1 MEPDYL
7 SLLDEVRGT
16 TPSVSSA
23 TELPGAPTP
32 PITAPVGG
40 VDYLSLLAEVRNTA
54 AKAPNPDKVFQAM
67 KNAEGKNPDEEAR
80 RAELAKQ
87 LGTQPILLPPT
98 KEAEAML
105 QRKQND
111 PTDITQQSPAT
122 AKWLEQNAHLAS
134 IADGDVNKL
143 RKLEYTFYS
152 LDYLGKSIKAGGHSA
167 LAAIAK
173 LAKAALPDMGISEEG
188 AAMLSKGNPVE
199 FERLRSSDWLG
210 GFAREQHAKSEA
222 TMRDLS
228 PFQKKEYGS
237 LEYFTT
243 DPEKAAYLNPV
254 KIVSDVFQSLPSSAM
269 IGLTFMLT
277 KGASM
282 SARLKALAEG
292 ATPEAA
298 TRAAVAAATKM
309 ATVVGGISEGA
320 ITYGQNSL
328 ATAAEVERLT
338 LAQIASSPDYQA
350 YLQLGYDPQVARTLL
365 ASKTGE
371 LSGSVSAITTGAIAG
386 IGGRYLGKIVGEGG
400 AFFPRIGKGA
410 VLGSTEEALQSPLEK
425 IAENVAIKLKADETQ
440 SVMEG
445 TGEALV
451 QGAVVGGVTSGAMS
465 GFVGNNQQATQA
477 QTDHT
482 ALSTLADQAAENP
495 IRDRSP
501 DAFKDFVNAM
511 TEGGQLEE
519 VFVDTGKLS
528 EVFAQSGISMD
539 KLEQVMPDVA
549 AQLNDDTNSDGYVRI
564 PTADLV
570 AKIHNPEMLKSIL
583 DNAKTNPD
591 GMTFLDSETFF
602 QKHHENFTK
611 EAEIE
616 ASAKTVRDQHE
627 KDLKEIRQQIT
638 DVLVATDRYD
648 PKVAAAN
655 AVPISAF
662 YATQAARFEG
672 VTAKQLFEQHPYRA
686 QRGEE
691 GQGLGGETFAQT
703 DAFKSWFEGSKVVDE
718 EGKPLRVFHGTQ
730 GDFDTFEVGRPT
742 KNSTIFGSYDAKR
755 TGVFF
760 AEKKEFSDE
769 FAGTGKDKKIL
780 ETYLYIADPADLT
793 NVYTLRDAF
802 LNTLDANGY
811 NSRMLTNGNL
821 ETWELFDEENGG
833 KEFVAAL
840 KKMGYDGAVI
850 TENDENREPQKVWVA
865 FEPTQIKSAIGNEG
879 TFDPNN
885 PNILKQDNNA
895 EFSPADLMSTFYEGA
910 NLSSIIHEAGH
921 FYLEVLERLASRPD
935 APQGIVD
942 DYNKIMNWFGVTPE
956 QWAGMSIAERTPMH
970 EQFAESQE
978 LWMLEGKSPTLE
990 MQPIFSRFRRWMLD
1004 VYQSAKDFIRL
1015 HPAAGKLNDEVRAVF
1030 DRLIASEEAIRETE
1044 AARGYV
1050 PLFQTAEQAGL
1061 SEEKFKAYI
1070 AEHEKA
1076 TDGAVENL
1084 QKRSMRDVKWLN
1096 NARSRVLKGIQA
1108 KAKEARDAIREEV
1121 SVEVM
1126 SEPINQVRHFLRTG
1140 ETVDA
1145 LTGQTTTAD
1154 KFKLNTEAVKDIATD
1169 GKVPPNMKNMVA
1181 PDGLHPDAVAS
1192 MFDFQSGD
1200 ALFWKL
1206 MLAENAQEK
1215 IDGITDQRM
1224 LERHGEM
1231 VDARAIEEAAN
1242 AAVHNEARTRFL
1254 ATGLRI
1260 LTKSNIPV
1268 SQLTKAAKLAA
1279 EEAIAKIRVKDLR
1292 PNQYAAAE
1300 RKANKDALKFA
1311 VKDPAAAIRAQRAA
1325 LLNNQLYKVA
1335 VDVQEEINSDL
1346 ARMKRITKPAAQ
1358 KAMGGEH
1365 LLQLNA
1371 LLDRFGV
1378 SSKQSLTAMDKRLDL
1393 KDYLRAESARLSAI
1407 APNVPDWIASEQ
1419 VSQDYQTLSLMEFR
1433 ELMDAV
1439 KSIELLA
1446 RRERYQ
1452 YMAIRQQ
1459 TFQEEKASILGRLR
1473 EFHPELFTLDGSP
1486 KPLKP
1491 KLVPK
1496 LGEGFGSDIGA
1507 LLMNAETIVNI
1518 MEGGEFGTLHESLL
1532 GRMSER
1538 TDWKSTRMEEVY
1550 SVVKPLFAQY
1560 STLERRAFSRKDIG
1574 TATLG
1579 FEMTRENAVVVALL
1593 HGNREGRDRL
1603 TNYGWNPAT
1612 QRQIIDLLEPRDVKL
1627 ANGVWDLF
1635 DNSLWPELRALD
1647 ERTQGKAAPKIEA
1660 MPYTTRSG
1668 DMRGGYFK
1676 LKYDSNI
1683 SSAPRNGAEAIQQ
1696 LREGRGYGMVSTPQG
1711 SSQAREETVK
1721 KPPRLDFGVFFETV
1735 NETVHDLAFRE
1746 AVADTYRL
1754 LVDDDIQMAIKG
1766 ASSPQEYNALVARIG
1781 NVAMRERQPDTWFEK
1796 ALNKARKNTVAVL
1809 MSGMYT
1815 AFQNYLNFFPLSER
1829 VGKVNL
1835 VQEILR
1841 MHSPMGPAAYRFAV
1855 DSSEY
1860 LRNRHLSYD
1869 RTLQEEARKMT
1880 INEPLMPAMS
1890 TWLWLLG
1897 KVDQVVSAIGW
1908 NAAYRSGM
1916 EKYQNDHGQSVLYA
1930 DHVVRQTQG
1939 SGRELDISQ
1948 MQEGPYRQLLT
1959 MFFSFANSQLSMQ
1972 IRAGSIAKREM
1983 SEGEKLKA
1991 VTRFMK
1997 AMAMVVIMPAI
2008 MNDLA
2013 ISFLRGDPG
2022 DDDED
2027 WLGRFARD
2035 AGLYQ
2040 LSFIPLLREVGPY
2053 FWRSFDSDLASYGF
2067 KMSPVQSAVEGVR
2080 GGVAS
2085 AVDIYN
2091 DEGDMKDNGNI
2102 IMGLSYFLGLPGLM
2116 VKNVVVGTGAWLNGE
2131 AGPGAILLGPPKER
2145 K

>member
-1 MEPDYL
+1 MDYL
-7 SLLDEVRGT
+7 SLLGEVRGT
-16 TPSVSSA
+16 TPSVSPV
-23 TELPGAPTP
+23 TDLPEAPTP
-32 PITAPVGG
+32 PTTAPVGG
-40 VDYLSLLAEVRNTA
+40 VDYLSLLAEVRNTT

-188 AAMLSKGNPVE
+188 AAMLSKGNQVE

-222 TMRDLS
+222 TMRGLS

-269 IGLTFMLT
+269 MGLTFMLT
-277 KGASM
+277 KGAGM

-298 TRAAVAAATKM
+298 TQAAVAAATKM

-338 LAQIASSPDYQA
+338 LAQIASSPEYQA
-350 YLQLGYDPQVARTLL
+350 YVQLGYDPQVARTLL

-410 VLGSTEEALQSPLEK
+410 VLGSTEEALQSSLEK
-425 IAENVAIKLKADETQ
+425 VAENVAIKLKADETQ

-465 GFVGNNQQATQA
+465 GFIGNNQQATQA

-482 ALSTLADQAAENP
+482 ALSTLVDQAAENP
-495 IRDRSP
+495 VRERSP
-501 DAFKDFVNAM
+501 DAFRDFVSAM

-528 EVFAQSGISMD
+528 EVFAQSGVSMD

-591 GMTFLDSETFF
+591 GMTFLDSEVFF
-602 QKHHENFTK
+602 QKQHENFVK
-611 EAEIE
+611 EAEIA
-616 ASAKTVRDQHE
+616 ASAKTLRDQHE
-627 KDLKEIRQQIT
+627 KDVKEIRQKIT
-638 DVLVATDRYD
+638 DEIVATGRYD
-648 PKVAAAN
+648 RKVADAN
-655 AVPISAF
+655 AIPITAF
-662 YATQAARFEG
+662 YVTQAARFEN
-672 VTAKQLFEQHPYRA
+672 VTPKQLFEQYPYRA
-686 QRGEE
+686 RRGEE
-691 GQGLGGETFAQT
+691 GQGMGGEAFAQKNDEPLT
-703 DAFKSWFEGSKVVDE
+703 VDYAAEVERMTHVGLTAAIARTAEEQVKRESLLDNETALADYAKSKGIS
-718 EGKPLRVFHGTQ
+718 
-730 GDFDTFEVGRPT
+730 VGEMRATLSENYKNNAPRLEAYKEALKT
-742 KNSTIFGSYDAKR
+742 KN
-755 TGVFF
+755 
-760 AEKKEFSDE
+760 
-769 FAGTGKDKKIL
+769 
-780 ETYLYIADPADLT
+780 
-793 NVYTLRDAF
+793 
-802 LNTLDANGY
+802 
-811 NSRMLTNGNL
+811 
-821 ETWELFDEENGG
+821 
-833 KEFVAAL
+833 
-840 KKMGYDGAVI
+840 
-850 TENDENREPQKVWVA
+850 
-865 FEPTQIKSAIGNEG
+865 
-879 TFDPNN
+879 
-885 PNILKQDNNA
+885 KQDTSGIRFNDTSGILNQSTNA
-895 EFSPADLMSTFYEGA
+895 DFRPSELLTTFYEGA

-921 FYLEVLERLASRPD
+921 FYLEMLERLATRPD
-935 APQGIVD
+935 APQEIVD
-942 DYNKIMNWFGVTPE
+942 DFNKILDWFDVTPE
-956 QWAGMSIAERTPMH
+956 QWATLSGEERTRLH

-978 LWMLEGKSPTLE
+978 LWMLEGKSPTLN
-990 MQPIFSRFRRWMLD
+990 MQAVFLRFRQWMLE
-1004 VYQSAKDFIRL
+1004 VYKSVEQFLRQN
-1015 HPAAGKLNDEVRAVF
+1015 PGAGKLNDEVRAVF
-1030 DRLIASEEAIRETE
+1030 DRLIASEEAIKETE
-1044 AARGYV
+1044 AVRGYV
-1050 PLFQTAEQAGL
+1050 PLFQTAEQAGVTESQFASYL
-1061 SEEKFKAYI
+1061 K
-1070 AEHEKA
+1070 EHEKA
-1076 TDGAVENL
+1076 TDGAIENL
-1084 QKRSMRDVKWLN
+1084 QKRSMRDLKWLN
-1096 NARSRVLKGIQA
+1096 NARSKILKGIQA
-1108 KAKEARDAIREEV
+1108 KAKDARDAIREEV

-1126 SEPINQVRHFLRTG
+1126 SDPINQVRHFLRTG

-1145 LTGQTTTAD
+1145 LTGQTTQAD
-1154 KFKLNTEAVKDIATD
+1154 NFKLNTEAVKDIATD
-1169 GKVPPNMKNMVA
+1169 GKVPPHLKSMVS
-1181 PDGLHPDAVAS
+1181 PDGLHPDAVAA
-1192 MFDFQSGD
+1192 MFDFPSGD
-1200 ALFWKL
+1200 ALFWNL
-1206 MLAENAQEK
+1206 VTAENAQEK
-1215 IDGITDQRM
+1215 INGITDQRM
-1224 LERHGEM
+1224 LQEHGEM
-1231 VDARAIEEAAN
+1231 VDPRAIEEAAN

-1335 VDVQEEINSDL
+1335 IDVQEEIQSDL
-1346 ARMKRITKPAAQ
+1346 ARMKMITKSAAQ

-1378 SSKQSLTAMDKRLDL
+1378 TSSQSRKAMDKRLDL
-1393 KDYLRAESARLSAI
+1393 KDYLHAESARLSAI

-1419 VSQDYQTLSLMEFR
+1419 VSQDYQTLSIREFD

-1439 KSIELLA
+1439 RALEMLA

-1459 TFQEEKASILGRLR
+1459 TFQEEKASVLGRLR
-1473 EFHPELFTLDGSP
+1473 EFHPELFTPDGSP

-1496 LGEGFGSDIGA
+1496 LGEGVGDDIGA

-1518 MEGGEFGTLHESLL
+1518 MEGGEFGALHESLL

-1612 QRQIIDLLEPRDVKL
+1612 QRQIIDLLDPRDVKL
-1627 ANGVWDLF
+1627 VNGVWDLF
-1635 DNSLWPELRALD
+1635 DNSLWPELKALN
-1647 ERTQGKAAPKIEA
+1647 ERTRGKAPPKVEA
-1660 MPYTTRSG
+1660 MPHTARGG
-1668 DMRGGYFK
+1668 DLRGGYFK
-1676 LKYDSNI
+1676 IKYDTSI
-1683 SSAPRNGAEAIQQ
+1683 SSAPRNGEEAIQQ
-1696 LREGRGYGMVSTPQG
+1696 IMEGRVGGMVSTAQG

-1796 ALNKARKNTVAVL
+1796 ALNKARKNTVSVL

-1815 AFQNYLNFFPLSER
+1815 ALQNYLNFFPLSER

-1841 MHSPMGPAAYRFAV
+1841 MHSPLGPAAYRFAV

-1916 EKYQNDHGQSVLYA
+1916 EKYQNDHDQSVLYA

-1983 SEGEKLKA
+1983 SEGKKLKA

-2085 AVDIYN
+2085 AFDVYN

-2102 IMGLSYFLGLPGLM
+2102 IMGVGYIFGLPGLM
-2116 VKNVVVGTGAWLNGE
+2116 VKNAVVGTGAWLNDE
-2131 AGPGAILLGPPKER
+2131 AGPEAIMFGPPKER